1 MTDRIGDVRITRDGF
16 VATVTLDKPPIN
28 AVSVDLMRD
37 LADALELLDK
47 DGLTRAV
54 VLATAG
60 KVFCS
65 GADLSNRTSEG
76 PIPERSINP
85 LYDQAVRLF
94 STELPIIAAVQGAA
108 VGAGLGLSLIADFRV
123 AAPEARFA
131 ANFTKLGFHP
141 GFGLT
146 YTLPRLIGRQNAAMM
161 FLTGERY
168 DAPEALEMGLI
179 DDLVDLPRWSCA
191 DDGGDDCGECPA
203 CCALHP
209 QDVAWRSRGR
219 RTRGDRP
226 RILRTAMADED
237 GRLQG
242 RRESRDRAACRRLQG
257 PLGQRLDPA
266 HEHLHGAVDCVT
278 DFLFGRGIARQQQ
291 GAELQA

>member
-1 MTDRIGDVRITRDGF
+1 MTDRIGDVHIAREGF
-16 VATVTLDKPPIN
+16 VATVTIDKPPIN

-37 LADALELLDK
+37 LADALEGLEK
-47 DGLTRAV
+47 DGLTRAI

-94 STELPIIAAVQGAA
+94 STELPIVAAVQGAA
-108 VGAGLGLSLIADFRV
+108 IGAGLGLSLIADFRV

-168 DAPEALEMGLI
+168 DASEALEMGLI
-179 DDLVDLPRWSCA
+179 DDLVDLPRLLGRA
-191 DDGGDDCGECPA
+191 QTMAATIAENAPLA
-203 CCALHP
+203 
-209 QDVAWRSRGR
+209 VRSTRK
-219 RTRGDRP
+219 TLRGD
-226 RILRTAMADED
+226 LAAAV
-237 GRLQG
+237 
-242 RRESRDRAACRRLQG
+242 RAATDHEFSEQQWLMKTDDFKEGVRAVSERRAG
-257 PLGQRLDPA
+257 
-266 HEHLHGAVDCVT
+266 
-278 DFLFGRGIARQQQ
+278 DFKGR
-291 GAELQA
+291 

>member
-1 MTDRIGDVRITRDGF
+1 MTDRIGDIHIAREGF
-16 VATVTLDKPPIN
+16 VATVTIDKPPIN

-37 LADALELLDK
+37 LADALEGLEK
-47 DGLTRAV
+47 DGLTRAI

-94 STELPIIAAVQGAA
+94 STELPIVAAVQGAA
-108 VGAGLGLSLIADFRV
+108 IGAGLGLSLIADFRV

-168 DAPEALEMGLI
+168 DASEALEMGLI
-179 DDLVDLPRWSCA
+179 DDLVDLPRLLGRA
-191 DDGGDDCGECPA
+191 QTMAATIAENAPLA
-203 CCALHP
+203 
-209 QDVAWRSRGR
+209 VRSTRK
-219 RTRGDRP
+219 TLRGD
-226 RILRTAMADED
+226 LAAAV
-237 GRLQG
+237 
-242 RRESRDRAACRRLQG
+242 RAATDHEFAEQQWLMKTDDFKEGVRAVSERRAG
-257 PLGQRLDPA
+257 
-266 HEHLHGAVDCVT
+266 
-278 DFLFGRGIARQQQ
+278 DFKGR
-291 GAELQA
+291 

>member
-1 MTDRIGDVRITRDGF
+1 MTDRIGDIHITRDGH
-16 VATVTLDKPPIN
+16 VARVTIDKPPIN

-47 DGLTRAV
+47 DGSTRAV
-54 VLATAG
+54 VLATSG

-94 STELPIIAAVQGAA
+94 STELPIVAAVQGAA
-108 VGAGLGLSLIADFRV
+108 IGAGLGLALIADFRV

-131 ANFTKLGFHP
+131 ANFVKLGFHP

-146 YTLPRLIGRQNAAMM
+146 YTLPRLIGRQNAARM

-168 DAPEALEMGLI
+168 DADAALQMGL
-179 DDLVDLPRWSCA
+179 
-191 DDGGDDCGECPA
+191 
-203 CCALHP
+203 
-209 QDVAWRSRGR
+209 
-219 RTRGDRP
+219 
-226 RILRTAMADED
+226 ADEVAPLD
-237 GRLQG
+237 QLLTRAHALAASISENAPLALRSTRKTLRADLAAAVRAQTDHEFAEQQWLMKTDDFKEGVKAVSE
-242 RRESRDRAACRRLQG
+242 RRPGDFRAR
-257 PLGQRLDPA
+257 
-266 HEHLHGAVDCVT
+266 
-278 DFLFGRGIARQQQ
+278 
-291 GAELQA
+291 

>member
-1 MTDRIGDVRITRDGF
+1 MTDGIGDVHISRAGF
-16 VATVTLDKPPIN
+16 VATVTIDRPPIN

-37 LADALELLDK
+37 LADVLEALDK
-47 DGLTRAV
+47 DGATRAV

-94 STELPIIAAVQGAA
+94 STELPIVVAVQGAA
-108 VGAGLGLSLIADFRV
+108 IGAGLGLAMIGDFRV

-146 YTLPRLIGRQNAAMM
+146 YTLPRLIGRQNASMM
-161 FLTGERY
+161 FLSGDRY
-168 DAPEALEMGLI
+168 DGSEALEMGLV
-179 DDLVDLPRWSCA
+179 DDLVDLSRLAGRAQSMAATIAENAPLA
-191 DDGGDDCGECPA
+191 I
-203 CCALHP
+203 
-209 QDVAWRSRGR
+209 RSTRK
-219 RTRGDRP
+219 TLRGDLP
-226 RILRTAMADED
+226 A
-237 GRLQG
+237 GV
-242 RRESRDRAACRRLQG
+242 RAATEHEFTEQQWLMKTEDFKEGVRAVSERRAG
-257 PLGQRLDPA
+257 
-266 HEHLHGAVDCVT
+266 
-278 DFLFGRGIARQQQ
+278 DFKGK
-291 GAELQA
+291 

>member
-1 MTDRIGDVRITRDGF
+1 MTNRIGDVHITRDGF
-16 VATVTLDKPPIN
+16 VATVTIDKPPIN

-37 LADALELLDK
+37 LADALEGLEK
-47 DGLTRAV
+47 DGLTRAI

-94 STELPIIAAVQGAA
+94 STELPIVAAVQGAA
-108 VGAGLGLSLIADFRV
+108 IGAGLGLSLIADFRV

-168 DAPEALEMGLI
+168 DASEALEMGLI
-179 DDLVDLPRWSCA
+179 DDLVDLPRLLGRA
-191 DDGGDDCGECPA
+191 QTMAATIAENAPLA
-203 CCALHP
+203 
-209 QDVAWRSRGR
+209 VRSTR
-219 RTRGDRP
+219 RTLRGD
-226 RILRTAMADED
+226 LAAAV
-237 GRLQG
+237 
-242 RRESRDRAACRRLQG
+242 RAATDHEFSEQQWLMKTDDFKEGVRAVSERRAG
-257 PLGQRLDPA
+257 
-266 HEHLHGAVDCVT
+266 
-278 DFLFGRGIARQQQ
+278 DFKGR
-291 GAELQA
+291 